1 MIHSLGILAAGVK
14 SHDSTAFP
22 IAALLVLLS
31 VPICRRVAKTEKDPG
46 LYNLLL
52 WAAISQAA
60 FVRGI
65 WLALVAPEASIAAAL
80 VAILGFR
87 YWVADRDGREIKSAF
102 RHYLAPELVNAL
114 ASHPKRLRLG
124 GETRPMTLLFCDIR
138 NFTTLSEGMAPEAL
152 VQVMNR
158 FLTPATDA
166 VMRNR
171 GTVDKY
177 IGDCV
182 MAFWNAPLD
191 DADHA
196 LHACAAARE
205 LLGEVGSLGEKLA
218 ADFGLARFEVGIGI
232 NSGPCLVGNLGSAQ
246 RFEYS
251 VLGDTVNVAARLEQM
266 TKVYGVPLLAGDATR
281 SQTPELP
288 WLAIDEVPV
297 RGRSAAVRMH
307 TLWLGPAEVYPE
319 LAAHHEAILAARRE
333 GRLAD
338 LPGLVAPAAALA
350 GPAYE
355 KLYRELIQRR
365 DRRAS
370 A

>member
-1 MIHSLGILAAGVK
+1 MSAPPALPVALVLGILVG
-14 SHDSTAFP
+14 
-22 IAALLVLLS
+22 AALAAIA
-31 VPICRRVAKTEKDPG
+31 PMI
-46 LYNLLL
+46 L
-52 WAAISQAA
+52 WAALAQLA
-60 FVRGI
+60 FQRGI
-65 WLALVAPEASIAAAL
+65 WLSLLTPESSMAAAL
-80 VAILGFR
+80 VAILAFR
-87 YWVADRDGREIKSAF
+87 YWVVDRDGREIKSAF

-114 ASHPKRLRLG
+114 ASHPDRLRLG
-124 GETRPMTLLFCDIR
+124 GETRPMTVLFCDIR
-138 NFTTLSEGMAPEAL
+138 NFTALSEGMPPEAL

-166 VMRNR
+166 VMRHR

-191 DADHA
+191 DGEHA
-196 LHACAAARE
+196 RHACATARD
-205 LLGEVGSLGEKLA
+205 LLGDVERLGAELA
-218 ADFGLARFEVGIGI
+218 AEFNLSRFEIGIGI
-232 NSGPCLVGNLGSAQ
+232 NTGPCLVGNLGSAQ

-251 VLGDTVNVAARLEQM
+251 VLGDTVNVASRLEAM

-281 SQTPELP
+281 AETADLP

-297 RGRSAAVRMH
+297 RGRNAPVRMH
-307 TLWLGPAEVYPE
+307 TLWLGEPAIHSQ
-319 LAAHHEAILAARRE
+319 LDAHHEAILAARRE

-338 LPGLVAPAAALA
+338 LPALIEPAAALA
-350 GPAYE
+350 GPSFE
-355 KLYRELIQRR
+355 RLYRELAQRR